1 MEYSVIKEGDL
12 FLTTEQNGD
21 IDANHDKGYGLYT
34 KDTRFLSRM
43 ELTINGE
50 KPSLL
55 SSTASENYVASIRV
69 MKNEDDV
76 GAIEAVR
83 DRFIYDGVLYERLSF
98 LNYFPTQQQFEV
110 ALSFDADFQ
119 DMFIVRNFRSGEVG
133 EKTGQTVQGSSLNIG
148 YKGKDQVTRESL
160 IQWDQKEKSVNEDGT
175 VCFEL
180 DLEPKEETAIV
191 FTVTP
196 VIDGNKGTVKPYD
209 EAFYQLESSYKNWRE
224 EGTKVNSDLPLFDQ
238 VFYRG
243 AQDLRMLMTDV
254 GYGDVPVAGLPWFAV
269 PFGRDSLITALFMLP
284 YRPDEVKGTLRT
296 LAHYQGTKVDQN
308 RDEQPGKI
316 MHEIRFGELSSTNQT
331 PFTPYY
337 GTNDATALF
346 IVLAVEYYH
355 WTSDVEL
362 LQELQPN
369 IDRALEWINKYGNSD
384 GYGFVQYAQEASKGF
399 PNQGWKDSKNSIVH
413 QDGHFADAPI
423 ALSEVQGYVYQAKS
437 NLAPI
442 YRELGLTETADQLEL
457 ESEKLRNQFEK
468 DFWLEDEQ
476 YYAIALDGKK
486 QPVRSITSNPGH
498 VLMSEMLQGDRS
510 KAVAQRLVADDLFN
524 GYGVR
529 TMTPQSAGYYPM
541 SYHAGSVWPHDNAMC
556 LIGLSRLGLN
566 EEAIHIVEG
575 MLEAAKGF
583 EYLRLP
589 ELFCG
594 HDSTLGYPV
603 PYPTT
608 CSPQAWSATSSFIF
622 LQTVLGV
629 QPNAL
634 TKEIS
639 LDPVLPHGMNELNVE
654 GMSIGGGTLSLT
666 VDRTEEGYEITVL
679 KNTTGFAL
687 QRKQGKQIQLQN

>member
-34 KDTRFLSRM
+34 KDTRFLSKF
-43 ELTINGE
+43 ELTINGQ

-55 SSTASENYVASIRV
+55 SSTASKNYVASIRV
-69 MKNEDDV
+69 MEHEDDV

-83 DRFIYDGVLYERLSF
+83 DRFIYDGVLYERISF
-98 LNYFPTQQQFEV
+98 LNYFPTRQQFEV

-119 DMFIVRNFRSGEVG
+119 DMFIVRNFRSGDVG
-133 EKTGQTVQGSSLNIG
+133 EKTGQTVQGRSMSIG
-148 YKGKDQVTRESL
+148 YKGKDNVTRESL
-160 IQWDQKEKSVNEDGT
+160 IQWNRDEINANEEGKVT
-175 VCFEL
+175 FEL
-180 DLEPKEETAIV
+180 DLNPKQEESIV
-191 FTVTP
+191 FTVMP
-196 VIDGNKGTVKPYD
+196 VIDGQKSTVSSYD
-209 EAFYQLESSYKNWRE
+209 EAFRQLESSYQEWVEK
-224 EGTKVNSDLPLFDQ
+224 GTKVDSDLPLFND
-238 VFYRG
+238 VFQRG
-243 AQDLRMLMTDV
+243 AEDLRMLMTDV

-284 YRPDEVKGTLRT
+284 YRPDQVKGTLRT

-316 MHEIRFGELSSTNQT
+316 MHEIRFGELSTTNQT

-337 GTNDATALF
+337 GTNDATPLF

-355 WTSDVEL
+355 WTGDAEL
-362 LQELQPN
+362 IQELQSN
-369 IDRALEWINKYGNSD
+369 IDRALEWINTYGNSD

-413 QDGHFADAPI
+413 QDGQFADAPI
-423 ALSEVQGYVYQAKS
+423 ALSEVQGYVYQAKN
-437 NLAPI
+437 NLAPV
-442 YRELGLTETADQLEL
+442 YRALGLEGAADQLEI
-457 ESEKLRNQFEK
+457 EAEKLKNLFEK
-468 DFWLEDEQ
+468 DFWMEDESF
-476 YYAIALDGKK
+476 YAIALDGHK
-486 QPVRSITSNPGH
+486 QPVKSITSNPGH
-498 VLMSEMLQGDRS
+498 VLMSEMLQDDRA
-510 KAVAQRLVADDLFN
+510 KHVAERLVADDLFN

-556 LIGLSRLGLN
+556 LIGLSRLGLK

-575 MLEAAKGF
+575 LLEAAKGF

-594 HDSTLGYPV
+594 HDRSLGYPV

-634 TKEIS
+634 TKEVT
-639 LDPVLPHGMNELNVE
+639 LDPVLPQGMNDLHVD
-654 GMSIGGGTLSLT
+654 GMSIGEGSLSLT
-666 VDRTEEGYEITVL
+666 IKRNADRYDVTVE
-679 KNTTGFAL
+679 KNTTGYAIQQKNGVQRIL
-687 QRKQGKQIQLQN
+687 QS

>member
-21 IDANHDKGYGLYT
+21 IDATHDKGYGLYT
-34 KDTRFLSRM
+34 KDTRFLSKFD
-43 ELTINGE
+43 LTINGE

-55 SSTASENYVASIRV
+55 TSTASKNYVASIRV

-98 LNYFPTQQQFEV
+98 LNYFPTRQQFEV

-133 EKTGQTVQGSSLNIG
+133 EKTGQAVQDRSLSIG

-160 IQWDQKEKSVNEDGT
+160 IEWDQKEKSVNEDGT
-175 VCFEL
+175 VTFEL
-180 DLEPKEETAIV
+180 GLEPKQETAIV
-191 FTVTP
+191 FSITP
-196 VIDGNKGTVKPYD
+196 VIDGHKGTVKPYD
-209 EAFYQLESSYKNWRE
+209 EAFHQLESSYHNWVE
-224 EGTKVNSDLPLFDQ
+224 EGTKVNSDLPLFDDVYQ
-238 VFYRG
+238 RG

-254 GYGDVPVAGLPWFAV
+254 GYGNVPVAGLPWFAV

-284 YRPDEVKGTLRT
+284 YRPDQVKGTLRT

-355 WTSDVEL
+355 WTDDIAL
-362 LQELQPN
+362 IKELQPN
-369 IDRALEWINKYGNSD
+369 IDRALEWINTYGNSD
-384 GYGFVQYAQEASKGF
+384 GYGYVQYAQEASKGF

-413 QDGHFADAPI
+413 EDGQFADAPI
-423 ALSEVQGYVYQAKS
+423 ALSEVQGYVYQAKN

-442 YRELGLTETADQLEL
+442 YRELGLEEKATHLENEAETL
-457 ESEKLRNQFEK
+457 KNRFEE
-468 DFWLEDEQ
+468 DFWMEDEKF
-476 YYAIALDGKK
+476 YAIALDGHK
-486 QPVRSITSNPGH
+486 QPVKSITSNPGH
-498 VLMSEMLQGDRS
+498 VLMSEMLQEERAGH
-510 KAVAQRLVADDLFN
+510 VAERLVAEDLFN

-556 LIGLSRLGLN
+556 LIGLSRLGLK
-566 EEAIHIVEG
+566 EEAIQIVEG
-575 MLEAAKGF
+575 MLEASKGF

-629 QPNAL
+629 QPNSL
-634 TKEIS
+634 TKEVKI
-639 LDPVLPHGMNELNVE
+639 DPVLPQGMNKLRVE
-654 GMSIGGGTLSLT
+654 GMSIGEGMLSLT
-666 VDRTEEGYEITVL
+666 IERNEGDYVITVL
-679 KNTTGFAL
+679 KNTTGYSL
-687 QRKQGKQIQLQN
+687 RKKGKQIQLQS